1 MSNNS
6 SIPPVQLKY
15 LAGIAWVNFIAL
27 ISVFPFYVHVFQMN
41 RERDKTTPVFPIIN
55 QIYKSIKMV
64 YIQFAVTLFLG
75 YAFDPTEESRYFWV
89 GCAAVLFEFCWMRI
103 FCNVCY
109 LLLILQA
116 FQKFLIYFCPRIEK
130 YVTLSERVV
139 ERIFWSAHV
148 LMFPIILFE
157 MFHGSFSF
165 TYIPTFFQ
173 DYNDRWTIVATW
185 QVADTKRI
193 PLIIQLA
200 YLGCNRRNLQAFLNS
215 LNLKNVFKVVCC
227 PWRQR
232 SQVEVQPINLSR
244 SSTGAP
250 VY

>member
-1 MSNNS
+1 MFNNS
-6 SIPPVQLKY
+6 STPPVQLKY

-27 ISVFPFYVHVFQMN
+27 ISVFPFYIHVFQMN

-64 YIQFAVTLFLG
+64 YIQFAVTIFLG
-75 YAFDPTEESRYFWV
+75 YAFDPTESRYFWV
-89 GCAAVLFEFCWMRI
+89 GCAAVVFEFCWMRI

-139 ERIFWSAHV
+139 ERIAHV

-165 TYIPTFFQ
+165 VSFYFLESIESLKYVSVVLYYYSIIFIFVC
-173 DYNDRWTIVATW
+173 IV
-185 QVADTKRI
+185 I
-193 PLIIQLA
+193 HS
-200 YLGCNRRNLQAFLNS
+200 NRPKCP
-215 LNLKNVFKVVCC
+215 KNELFGI
-227 PWRQR
+227 
-232 SQVEVQPINLSR
+232 S
-244 SSTGAP
+244 
-250 VY
+250 